1 MIFILSLLLAY
12 IYATKLFRVDVYF
25 MNVNPYFGNILQMF
39 TKYSGADMFYS
50 YLLKKGAF
58 GEEAKEKEIE
68 KEIFE
73 LENEFDMV

>member
-1 MIFILSLLLAY
+1 MLFILSILLSY
-12 IYATKLFRVDVYF
+12 IYAIKFFRIDVYF
-25 MNVNPYFGNILQMF
+25 MNVNPYIGNIMQMF
-39 TKYSGADMFYS
+39 TKYSGADFVFS
-50 YLLKKGAF
+50 YLVKKGYF

>member
-1 MIFILSLLLAY
+1 MFFIISIFLAY
-12 IYATKLFRVDVYF
+12 IYAIKLFRVDVYF
-25 MNVNPYFGNILQMF
+25 MNVNPYIGNILQML
-39 TKYSGADMFYS
+39 TKYSGADMVYS
-50 YLLKKGAF
+50 YLLKKGYF

>member
-1 MIFILSLLLAY
+1 MIFIISIFLAY
-12 IYATKLFRVDVYF
+12 IYAIKLFRVDVYF
-25 MNVNPYFGNILQMF
+25 MNVNPYIGNILQMF

-50 YLLKKGAF
+50 YLLKKGYF

>member
-1 MIFILSLLLAY
+1 MSYAY
-12 IYATKLFRVDVYF
+12 AVKLFGIDVYF
-25 MNVNPYFGNILQMF
+25 MNTNPYIGNIMRML
-39 TKYSGADMFYS
+39 TKYTGGDLLYS
-50 YLLKKGAF
+50 YLLKKGYY